1 MKDDSSVKEDQLA
14 KRQDVKSVSGSKGKE
29 IVQDMSMEVEPIAT
43 EENKAMASLEIK
55 KGYYLFGI
63 NEVFSIDVMR
73 CFPAPSNYV
82 YRMLNKDY
90 VKHLTIEF
98 IEDPRLE
105 DILAILMPFD
115 PSTNL
120 PIDKLSKEDV
130 HNVVYWII
138 SGQHSIG
145 AAKRLQGSQNPKVT
159 PQLRQQFKYRRS
171 KIILNCPPRIS
182 REISKDVNISVAK
195 SMQKEPFLDQLMQ
208 ARSQWHANGCPSKPP
223 PGVNQTKKDFQ
234 SWKVLI

>member
-1 MKDDSSVKEDQLA
+1 MQALIKKRKMKDDSSVKEDQLA
-14 KRQDVKSVSGSKGKE
+14 KRLDVKSVSGSKGQE
-29 IVQDMSMEVEPIAT
+29 IVQDMSMEVT
-43 EENKAMASLEIK
+43 KENKAMVSLEIK

-98 IEDPRLE
+98 IEDPWLE

-182 REISKDVNISVAK
+182 REISKYVNISVATK

-208 ARSQWHANGCPSKPP
+208 A
-223 PGVNQTKKDFQ
+223 
-234 SWKVLI
+234 